1 MATTLKCLG
10 QLHRK
15 KWHQNESGIALETG
29 YWPLRSGNGNE
40 KMRSKEYPDGYA
52 EKENLSMIK
61 NKLTKWELLS
71 TTTIQRRIIQS
82 R

>member
-10 QLHRK
+10 QLHKK

-40 KMRSKEYPDGYA
+40 KMRSKEYPDGYG
-52 EKENLSMIK
+52 EKERTEIETLGLKVCNSMGK
-61 NKLTKWELLS
+61 FEWVNES
-71 TTTIQRRIIQS
+71 GRQ
-82 R
+82 